1 MAGIRTTAPLV
12 TLYAICGGLC
22 GLAGMM
28 QSSRLSTVDPN
39 SGVGMELSAIA
50 ACVIGGTSLRGGQ
63 GSVVRT
69 FLGVLVISILQTGL
83 AQLGATDPIKRI
95 VTGGVIILSVLLDSL
110 RKQSAI
116 R

>member
-1 MAGIRTTAPLV
+1 
-12 TLYAICGGLC
+12 
-22 GLAGMM
+22 
-28 QSSRLSTVDPN
+28 
-39 SGVGMELSAIA
+39 
-50 ACVIGGTSLRGGQ
+50 
-63 GSVVRT
+63 
-69 FLGVLVISILQTGL
+69 LQTGL